1 MPTKSELEAAYRATA
16 YRVFLPGGAL
26 DLRIDQASPELAAWL
41 ADDELDCWAI
51 LTAWNPGSQRLSDQ
65 DNVARQSDL
74 EVRLLELGFE
84 PFAGENLAD
93 AEDWPAEDS
102 CFVGD
107 MSPENALAVAA
118 EFGQAAIV
126 GGGADGVPKLLW
138 TE

>member
-16 YRVFLPGGAL
+16 YRIFLPGGAL
-26 DLRIDQASPELAAWL
+26 DLRIDQACPGLAAWL
-41 ADDELDCWAI
+41 AEDDVDCWAI
-51 LTAWNPGSQRLSDQ
+51 LTAWNPGSERLSDQ
-65 DNVARQSDL
+65 DNVARQSNL

-93 AEDWPAEDS
+93 AGDWPAEDS
-102 CFVGD
+102 CFVGG
-107 MSPENALAVAA
+107 MSAEEALAVAA